1 MWAAANDTSNRRRHH
16 NKRSRKNDTSCNNS
30 DDYSSSDDD
39 EHSTTESITEGI
51 SNAISN
57 VNSNNLGGTS
67 STTLQSSALQSST
80 NNNTSHAPSN
90 NKHSNTSHVP
100 SKKRSR
106 SKRHKKKQKHN
117 QIGETAEATIAR
129 LKTIYSTAIS
139 QVGNLHSV
147 SRRYCN
153 LLDDEKQS
161 NDNVSVVA
169 ADGVANK
176 EVALDNDTNMLQD
189 EAAALSNSKAKEEE
203 AYQTLQSAANKARST
218 LETSLLLD
226 SIILSSI
233 LTTSDSK
240 KGVLS
245 SSGSS
250 SAWLDTYSSNKDSS
264 IPNTH
269 SNIKG
274 TAGVAKKWTKLSK
287 AHQSSIRQ
295 ISYLIL
301 VNYADLLLSGIV
313 TDDKSSVVTKSGGS
327 VGDKKIGEEQS
338 SVRVGDMAGKQGE
351 ISKGMDIL
359 DKGAVT
365 KLGILSRL
373 SSFSTTPSSSP
384 DEMEVDSPP
393 STTNNNNNNNGL
405 WSTETNEQTIH
416 LALSAYC
423 DATELDSSDPTLWY
437 KLACAA
443 RLLGREVDANNNT
456 VSSGEVSRGRDDPP
470 MKYRCLE
477 RLAIE
482 RGLSVLPVG
491 VPPNRMLLRA
501 WKEMERWD
509 QQTPVL
515 TNTIGVSDESMDED
529 ETPQKKEN
537 KPTELLI
544 NLPKYSWVALGNI
557 LLQACNEGTSYGQSD
572 NISEDDEFGSP
583 LINIQISPL
592 LGVPFSVLERLGNYL
607 DGDDVKRLR
616 CVCKEFSS
624 SSALGVVVKKKQP
637 IDFDKEAMATD
648 VEEEDTGVST
658 ADDGTD
664 GEVNKPSD
672 MPSQPEDNP
681 SGDAMS
687 TDDDS
692 PPAKDSSS
700 SPMASSPLKLA
711 RLSAGVVSSP
721 PKEVKEQQQQ
731 LQPGEGFEFNGHTYP
746 TYQEMVA
753 AKRERNRKV
762 LERATGDISAVL
774 GSEYNNKDSNNK
786 TANNKPKPTKK
797 KRSKSNS
804 GTERVSKRV
813 RSQMLTSEKQTER
826 KSKRGSVEYCL
837 LAGAL
842 SCTAQNPYYT
852 KLLKEDL
859 DKKDHLP
866 LLTQGGMILN
876 SPARNSSETP
886 LDSDAAPI
894 DQIAAFVTPTS
905 LNSFVTKWSR
915 HNSGPRN
922 LAEIFLVHVSL
933 NVGDVFEVESTDS
946 ISSCILDC
954 K

>member
-1 MWAAANDTSNRRRHH
+1 MWAAANDSSNRRRYRS
-16 NKRSRKNDTSCNNS
+16 NKRSRKNDNDTSCNNS
-30 DDYSSSDDD
+30 EDYSSSDDD
-39 EHSTTESITEGI
+39 EHSTTESISEGI
-51 SNAISN
+51 SNALSN
-57 VNSNNLGGTS
+57 VDNSNVGQS
-67 STTLQSSALQSST
+67 SALQSSALQSST
-80 NNNTSHAPSN
+80 NNNTSHAPSSN
-90 NKHSNTSHVP
+90 NLQYKPSN
-100 SKKRSR
+100 KRSR
-106 SKRHKKKQKHN
+106 SKHRKKKHKQKN

-129 LKTIYSTAIS
+129 LKTTYSTAIS

-147 SRRYCN
+147 SRKYCK
-153 LLDDEKQS
+153 LLDDAQQS
-161 NDNVSVVA
+161 GAIVSNAA
-169 ADGVANK
+169 ADTVAD
-176 EVALDNDTNMLQD
+176 EAAVDNDTNDPQKD
-189 EAAALSNSKAKEEE
+189 EGVVSKFKVEEE
-203 AYQTLQSAANKARST
+203 AYQTLQSAANTARSA
-218 LETSLLLD
+218 LESSLLLD

-240 KGVLS
+240 KSTSQSYTGGRS
-245 SSGSS
+245 GGSSGSS
-250 SAWLDTYSSNKDSS
+250 AWLNTYSSTSTSNKV
-264 IPNTH
+264 
-269 SNIKG
+269 
-274 TAGVAKKWTKLSK
+274 AGVAKKWTKLSK
-287 AHQSSIRQ
+287 AHQSVIRQ

-313 TDDKSSVVTKSGGS
+313 GSTESDVVES
-327 VGDKKIGEEQS
+327 VGRGL
-338 SVRVGDMAGKQGE
+338 GKQGG

-373 SSFSTTPSSSP
+373 SFSTTPSTSHTQP
-384 DEMEVDSPP
+384 NEMEVDSPP
-393 STTNNNNNNNGL
+393 STTNNNSL
-405 WSTETNEQTIH
+405 WSSETNEQTIH

-443 RLLGREVDANNNT
+443 RLLGREVDNNNYT
-456 VSSGEVSRGRDDPP
+456 VSSGEEGSIGRDDPP

-482 RGLSVLPVG
+482 HGLSVLPVG

-509 QQTPVL
+509 QQTPAMNRLLDAV
-515 TNTIGVSDESMDED
+515 TDDEPV
-529 ETPQKKEN
+529 PQEER
-537 KPTELLI
+537 KPTELVL
-544 NLPKYSWVALGNI
+544 NLPKYSWVTLGNI
-557 LLQACNEGTSYGQSD
+557 LLQACNEGTSYGQSQT
-572 NISEDDEFGSP
+572 ISEGNEFGSP
-583 LINIQISPL
+583 LVNIQLSPL
-592 LGVPFSVLERLGNYL
+592 LSVPYSVLERLGNYL
-607 DGDDVKRLR
+607 DGDDVKRMR

-637 IDFDKEAMATD
+637 IDAEKEVVTSGA
-648 VEEEDTGVST
+648 EETGIST
-658 ADDGTD
+658 ADEGTE
-664 GEVNKPSD
+664 GEGDKPSD
-672 MPSQPEDNP
+672 MVDNP
-681 SGDAMS
+681 SAMS

-692 PPAKDSSS
+692 PPTKESSS
-700 SPMASSPLKLA
+700 SPMAASPLKLA

-721 PKEVKEQQQQ
+721 PKEVQQQQ
-731 LQPGEGFEFNGHTYP
+731 ELQPGEGFEFNGHTYP

-774 GSEYNNKDSNNK
+774 GSDYNNKESNKPAN
-786 TANNKPKPTKK
+786 NNKPKPTKK

-866 LLTQGGMILN
+866 LITQGGMILN
-876 SPARNSSETP
+876 SPPRNSSGMS
-886 LDSDAAPI
+886 LDSDEAPV
-894 DQIAAFVTPTS
+894 DQITAFVTPTS

-933 NVGDVFEVESTDS
+933 NVSDVFEVERTDS
-946 ISSCILDC
+946 ISLCVLDC
-954 K
+954 E

>member
-1 MWAAANDTSNRRRHH
+1 MWAAANDTSNRRRRYQQN

-30 DDYSSSDDD
+30 DYYSSSDD
-39 EHSTTESITEGI
+39 EHSTTESISECI
-51 SNAISN
+51 SGALSN
-57 VNSNNLGGTS
+57 VNNSNLGDTS
-67 STTLQSSALQSST
+67 STLQSSALQSSLST
-80 NNNTSHAPSN
+80 NNNTSHAPSS

-100 SKKRSR
+100 SSKR
-106 SKRHKKKQKHN
+106 KRHKKKHKKQ

-129 LKTIYSTAIS
+129 LKTTYSTAIS
-139 QVGNLHSV
+139 AVGELHSV
-147 SRRYCN
+147 SRKYCN
-153 LLDDEKQS
+153 LLDDAQQQS
-161 NDNVSVVA
+161 GNVSNVA
-169 ADGVANK
+169 ADA
-176 EVALDNDTNMLQD
+176 EDNDANSSLQTD
-189 EAAALSNSKAKEEE
+189 DSPSNTPGNDVVSKSLEEE
-203 AYQTLQSAANKARST
+203 AYQSIQSAANTARST

-233 LTTSDSK
+233 LTTSTNKTIQSYTGGIGNG
-240 KGVLS
+240 GVGS
-245 SSGSS
+245 SSS
-250 SAWLDTYSSNKDSS
+250 SAWLDTYSSS
-264 IPNTH
+264 T
-269 SNIKG
+269 SNNCTK

-301 VNYADLLLSGIV
+301 VNYADLLLCGIAGN
-313 TDDKSSVVTKSGGS
+313 SSIVGS
-327 VGDKKIGEEQS
+327 VGE
-338 SVRVGDMAGKQGE
+338 AGK
-351 ISKGMDIL
+351 KMDIL

-373 SSFSTTPSSSP
+373 SSFSTPSSSTNN
-384 DEMEVDSPP
+384 EMEVGTP
-393 STTNNNNNNNGL
+393 STNNNNNDSL

-416 LALSAYC
+416 LAISAYC

-443 RLLGREVDANNNT
+443 RLLGRVVDANNTT
-456 VSSGEVSRGRDDPP
+456 VSSGEEGSRGRDDPP

-482 RGLSVLPVG
+482 HGLSVLPQG
-491 VPPNRMLLRA
+491 VPPNRLLLRA
-501 WKEMERWD
+501 WKEMERRD

-515 TNTIGVSDESMDED
+515 INTVITDESMDEEG
-529 ETPQKKEN
+529 ETIKKEN
-537 KPTELLI
+537 KPTELVL
-544 NLPKYSWVALGNI
+544 NLPKYSWVTLGNI
-557 LLQACNEGTSYGQSD
+557 LLQACNEGTSYGQTS
-572 NISEDDEFGSP
+572 NISEGDEFGSP
-583 LINIQISPL
+583 LVNIQLSPL
-592 LGVPFSVLERLGNYL
+592 LSVPFSILVCMSKYL
-607 DGDDVKRLR
+607 DEGDVKRMR
-616 CVCKEFSS
+616 CVCKEFSY
-624 SSALGVVVKKKQP
+624 SSALGVVVKKKP
-637 IDFDKEAMATD
+637 MEADKEAT
-648 VEEEDTGVST
+648 EDTGVST
-658 ADDGTD
+658 ADEGTEGDGDKPTD
-664 GEVNKPSD
+664 KSSLPG
-672 MPSQPEDNP
+672 DNP
-681 SGDAMS
+681 SGGAMS

-692 PPAKDSSS
+692 PPTKESSS
-700 SPMASSPLKLA
+700 SPMAASPLKLA

-721 PKEVKEQQQQ
+721 PKEVQQQQ
-731 LQPGEGFEFNGHTYP
+731 GEGFEFNGHTYP

-774 GSEYNNKDSNNK
+774 GSEYNNKDSNK
-786 TANNKPKPTKK
+786 TANKPKPTKK
-797 KRSKSNS
+797 KRSKTNS

-866 LLTQGGMILN
+866 LITQEGVMILN
-876 SPARNSSETP
+876 SPARNSSDTP
-886 LDSDAAPI
+886 SDMSTAMV
-894 DQIAAFVTPTS
+894 DQITAFVTPTS

-922 LAEIFLVHVSL
+922 LAEIFLIHVSL
-933 NVGDVFEVESTDS
+933 NVSEVFEVESTDS
-946 ISSCILDC
+946 ISSCVLDC

>member
-1 MWAAANDTSNRRRHH
+1 MWAAANDTSNRRRH
-16 NKRSRKNDTSCNNS
+16 NKRSRKNDNDKSCNNS
-30 DDYSSSDDD
+30 DYYSSSDDD
-39 EHSTTESITEGI
+39 EHSTTESISEGI
-51 SNAISN
+51 SNALSN
-57 VNSNNLGGTS
+57 VNNNNLGGTS
-67 STTLQSSALQSST
+67 STLQSSTLQSST
-80 NNNTSHAPSN
+80 NNNTSHAPSS

-100 SKKRSR
+100 SNKR
-106 SKRHKKKQKHN
+106 KRRKHKHKQN

-129 LKTIYSTAIS
+129 LKTTYSTAIS
-139 QVGNLHSV
+139 QVGTLHSV
-147 SRRYCN
+147 SRKYCK
-153 LLDDEKQS
+153 LLDEKQQHV
-161 NDNVSVVA
+161 VSEKIINEA
-169 ADGVANK
+169 ADVGIYY
-176 EVALDNDTNMLQD
+176 DNDAKD
-189 EAAALSNSKAKEEE
+189 VKAVSKSLEEE
-203 AYQTLQSAANKARST
+203 AYQSLQSAANTARST

-233 LTTSDSK
+233 LTTADNK
-240 KGVLS
+240 KSTQS
-245 SSGSS
+245 SSYSGGIVGNGGSNVS
-250 SAWLDTYSSNKDSS
+250 SAWLDTYSTSSSNKDSS
-264 IPNTH
+264 T
-269 SNIKG
+269 SNKVV
-274 TAGVAKKWTKLSK
+274 AGVAKKWTKLSK
-287 AHQSSIRQ
+287 AHQTVIRQ

-301 VNYADLLLSGIV
+301 VNYADLLLSGIG
-313 TDDKSSVVTKSGGS
+313 DG
-327 VGDKKIGEEQS
+327 GDKNGVKDAHRKEKG
-338 SVRVGDMAGKQGE
+338 GLGQGG
-351 ISKGMDIL
+351 IKKGMDIL
-359 DKGAVT
+359 DTGAVT
-365 KLGILSRL
+365 KLDILSRL
-373 SSFSTTPSSSP
+373 SSFSTPSSSP
-384 DEMEVDSPP
+384 VNEMEVDSP
-393 STTNNNNNNNGL
+393 STTTNNKSL

-443 RLLGREVDANNNT
+443 RLLGREVDANNNNT
-456 VSSGEVSRGRDDPP
+456 VSSEEEGSRRRDDPP

-482 RGLSVLPVG
+482 HGLSVLPRG
-491 VPPNRMLLRA
+491 VPPNRLLLRA

-509 QQTPVL
+509 QQQTPALINAV
-515 TNTIGVSDESMDED
+515 GVSDESMDEEG
-529 ETPQKKEN
+529 ETIKKEK
-537 KPTELLI
+537 KPTELVL
-544 NLPKYSWVALGNI
+544 NLPKYSWVTLGNI
-557 LLQACNEGTSYGQSD
+557 LLKACNEGTSFGGQS

-583 LINIQISPL
+583 LVDIQMSPL
-592 LGVPFSVLERLGNYL
+592 LAVPYSVLERMGNYL
-607 DGDDVKRLR
+607 DADDVKRMR

-624 SSALGVVVKKKQP
+624 SSALGLVVKKKP
-637 IDFDKEAMATD
+637 VNADKEAVATD
-648 VEEEDTGVST
+648 VEEDTGVST
-658 ADDGTD
+658 ADEGTE

-672 MPSQPEDNP
+672 PSQPGASDP
-681 SGDAMS
+681 PLDAMS

-692 PPAKDSSS
+692 PPTKESSS
-700 SPMASSPLKLA
+700 TSPMASSPLKLA

-721 PKEVKEQQQQ
+721 PKEVQQQQQQ

-762 LERATGDISAVL
+762 LELATGDISAVL
-774 GSEYNNKDSNNK
+774 GSAYNNKDSNK
-786 TANNKPKPTKK
+786 PANTKPKPTKK

-852 KLLKEDL
+852 KLLKDDL

-866 LLTQGGMILN
+866 LITQGGMILN
-876 SPARNSSETP
+876 SPPRNSSGMP
-886 LDSDAAPI
+886 LDSDEAPV
-894 DQIAAFVTPTS
+894 DQITAFVTPTS

-933 NVGDVFEVESTDS
+933 NVSDVFEVERTDS
-946 ISSCILDC
+946 ISLCVLDC
-954 K
+954 E

>member
-1 MWAAANDTSNRRRHH
+1 MWAAANDTSNRCRRHRH

-30 DDYSSSDDD
+30 DYYSSSDDD
-39 EHSTTESITEGI
+39 EHSTTESISEGI
-51 SNAISN
+51 AGAFSN
-57 VNSNNLGGTS
+57 VNKDNLGGTS
-67 STTLQSSALQSST
+67 STLQSSALQSST
-80 NNNTSHAPSN
+80 NNNTSRAPSS

-100 SKKRSR
+100 SNKR
-106 SKRHKKKQKHN
+106 KRHKKKKHKQ

-129 LKTIYSTAIS
+129 LKTTYSTAIS
-139 QVGNLHSV
+139 AVGELHSV
-147 SRRYCN
+147 SRKYCK
-153 LLDDEKQS
+153 LLDEKQQSDVS
-161 NDNVSVVA
+161 NVT
-169 ADGVANK
+169 ADAG
-176 EVALDNDTNMLQD
+176 DNDANSLLQTD
-189 EAAALSNSKAKEEE
+189 DSPSNTPDKDVASKSVEEESIQTIQSASKA
-203 AYQTLQSAANKARST
+203 ARST
-218 LETSLLLD
+218 LEKSLLLD

-240 KGVLS
+240 KGVIRPGVT
-245 SSGSS
+245 GSS
-250 SAWLDTYSSNKDSS
+250 SAWLDTYSSTSTSSNKPSNTNNKDKKVVVS
-264 IPNTH
+264 
-269 SNIKG
+269 
-274 TAGVAKKWTKLSK
+274 KKWSKLSK
-287 AHQSSIRQ
+287 AHQNIIRQ

-301 VNYADLLLSGIV
+301 VNYADLLLSGILAG
-313 TDDKSSVVTKSGGS
+313 TKSDVVCS
-327 VGDKKIGEEQS
+327 VGEEQS
-338 SVRVGDMAGKQGE
+338 GVRSEDAGKQGG

-373 SSFSTTPSSSP
+373 PSFSTPSLSP
-384 DEMEVDSPP
+384 DEMEIEP
-393 STTNNNNNNNGL
+393 SSTSISNKNGL
-405 WSTETNEQTIH
+405 WSSETNKQTIH

-443 RLLGREVDANNNT
+443 RLLGREVDNNNT
-456 VSSGEVSRGRDDPP
+456 IVSIRSRGGGDDPP

-482 RGLSVLPVG
+482 HGLSVLPQG
-491 VPPNRMLLRA
+491 VPPNRLLLRA

-509 QQTPVL
+509 KQTPAL
-515 TNTIGVSDESMDED
+515 INNAIITDESMDEEG
-529 ETPQKKEN
+529 ETVKKEN
-537 KPTELLI
+537 KPTELVI
-544 NLPKYSWVALGNI
+544 NLPKYSWVTLGNI
-557 LLQACNEGTSYGQSD
+557 LLQACNEGTSYGQAH
-572 NISEDDEFGSP
+572 ISEDDEFGSP

-607 DGDDVKRLR
+607 DEGDVKRMR

-624 SSALGVVVKKKQP
+624 SSALGLVIKKNP
-637 IDFDKEAMATD
+637 IDVDKEAVATD
-648 VEEEDTGVST
+648 DAEEDDTGVST

-672 MPSQPEDNP
+672 PSQPEDQAE
-681 SGDAMS
+681 AMS

-692 PPAKDSSS
+692 PPTKDSSS

-711 RLSAGVVSSP
+711 RLSAGVITSP
-721 PKEVKEQQQQ
+721 PKEVPQQQQ
-731 LQPGEGFEFNGHTYP
+731 QQQQQELQPGEGFEFNGHTYP

-774 GSEYNNKDSNNK
+774 GSEYNNKDSNKSTN
-786 TANNKPKPTKK
+786 NNKPKPTKK

-866 LLTQGGMILN
+866 LITQGGMILN
-876 SPARNSSETP
+876 SPARNSSGAL
-886 LDSDAAPI
+886 LDSDKAPV
-894 DQIAAFVTPTS
+894 DQITAFVTPTS

-922 LAEIFLVHVSL
+922 LAEIFLIHVSL
-933 NVGDVFEVESTDS
+933 NVGEVFEVENTDS
-946 ISSCILDC
+946 ISSCVLDC